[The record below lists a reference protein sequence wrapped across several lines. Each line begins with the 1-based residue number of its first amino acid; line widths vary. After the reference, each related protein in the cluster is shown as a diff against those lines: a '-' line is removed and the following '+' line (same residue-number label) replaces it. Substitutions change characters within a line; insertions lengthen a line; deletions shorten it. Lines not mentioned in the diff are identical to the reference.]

1 MKISLAPQQ
10 YFDLD
15 GKPLVSGRLKI
26 HLHGSD
32 TLADTFLLTG
42 NDFVQ
47 GPNPVVLDNAGEQQ
61 NTIFMEAAIY
71 DIEVEKYDNG
81 QYVKISDFQ
90 FGFNMPTSKNDT
102 VVQNMTGLAEADTSL
117 EFVTVVGYDGTTYAG
132 PRMYMWDSQCTEEED
147 GGCIVAST
155 VDDHGRWLLLS
166 DLRELPCT
174 YYGVEAGRESNMS
187 AFLTYLPVVGT
198 HGIFMPPVPRFLT
211 GTYTSEGTLSCTK
224 TISFDQGAKFTK
236 ATFGC
241 ISAEIS
247 EPVNDYVAD
256 FQFLHQAYA
265 ESSWFRTAKAFW
277 ACGAAE
283 LHQSRTNHFES
294 NNLGSTFTGVANCKI
309 SGRPMTLSGTGGLL
323 ITHCDIDDRALSTDW
338 YITFQD
344 MVLTDR
350 WFNDANYNIGMNP
363 HYRQYANTTSN
374 VLDLANFQNANVYV
388 LWAAAWGLTAID
400 LYNRPVGTITADMPF
415 TSITN
420 ATIAEAHFDN
430 SIALNNVICLNLNF
444 EHQNISVTTRNCTC
458 ILTSVNCKDWN
469 DNGSSFSMN
478 CDINSYYVQ
487 LNWLNTS
494 LNMNGHRISVGEA
507 QNSSLYHTKQLV
519 MWRCTVSDGVI
530 GSDNPIFLECNIAN
544 TTIYVYPCSIFEGN
558 QMSWTMTMEFRKNR
572 FNGSSC
578 IHIGAHNGLSDH
590 LEEVYECA
598 MTGLA
603 ITDNVFNTTVFG
615 ITCPFW
621 SGPSLA
627 YRFFRGLT
635 TFVTG
640 QSVSASMMSDPS
652 LFPIPF
658 TYRNNDGNCPRA
670 FGWPNPCQH
679 TLSIDPIG
687 MCSPWMD
694 PSSASGG
701 ALHIYDM
708 PQQSVFCMP
717 AIINETRGPVPEAF
731 VSNSV
736 IHVDPLCAMTPYR
749 AKATMMM
756 PGGGSVGSEGMC
768 CDFPFHAY
776 IPRCALDRSMP
787 NDAFDCIVS
796 TWGIYGQYCGVNP
809 MPAID

>member
-42 NDFVQ
+42 TDFVQ

-61 NTIFMEAAIY
+61 NTVFMEAAIY

-90 FGFNMPTSKNDT
+90 FGFNMPTAKNDT
-102 VVQNMTGLAEADTSL
+102 IVQNITGLAEADTSL

-236 ATFGC
+236 AKFSC
-241 ISAEIS
+241 IAAEIS

-256 FQFLHQAYA
+256 FIFLHQAYA

-294 NNLGSTFTGVANCKI
+294 DNLGASFTGVANCKI
-309 SGRPMTLSGTGGLL
+309 TGRPMTLSGTGGLL
-323 ITHCDIDDRALSTDW
+323 ITHCDIADRALSTNW

-344 MVLTDR
+344 MILTDR
-350 WFNDANYNIGMNP
+350 WFNDSNYNIGMNP
-363 HYRQYANTTSN
+363 NYHQYANTTSN

-415 TSITN
+415 RSITN
-420 ATIAEAHFDN
+420 ATISEAHFDN
-430 SIALNNVICLNLNF
+430 NIVLNNVICLNLNF
-444 EHQNISVTTRNCTC
+444 EHQNLSVTTRNCTC
-458 ILTSVNCKDWN
+458 VLTSVSCKEWN

-494 LNMNGHRISVGEA
+494 LNMNGHRIGVGA
-507 QNSSLYHTKQLV
+507 DLDSALYHTKQLV

-544 TTIYVYPCSIFEGN
+544 TPIYVYPCSIFEGAR
-558 QMSWTMTMEFRKNR
+558 MTWTMSMEFRKNR

-578 IHIGAHNGLSDH
+578 IHIGAHNSVSDH

-603 ITDNVFNTTVFG
+603 ITDNVFNTTVPG

-627 YRFFRGLT
+627 YRFLRGMT
-635 TFVTG
+635 TYVPGTGSVTDR
-640 QSVSASMMSDPS
+640 SIDY
-652 LFPIPF
+652 FE
-658 TYRNNDGNCPRA
+658 TKYEYRGNDGNCPRQHGTPTNGDLPGA
-670 FGWPNPCQH
+670 RILATHWGNGGTANAMYFENGVEPCK
-679 TLSIDPIG
+679 
-687 MCSPWMD
+687 
-694 PSSASGG
+694 
-701 ALHIYDM
+701 
-708 PQQSVFCMP
+708 VFVLP
-717 AIINETRGPVPEAF
+717 AVINETFEPLPEPTVQNSVYS
-731 VSNSV
+731 VSNLSV
-736 IHVDPLCAMTPYR
+736 CTPYR
-749 AKATMMM
+749 AKALFATNQNGGMCADFPISGYM
-756 PGGGSVGSEGMC
+756 PLCAADKSLPNDMFDVLVGS
-768 CDFPFHAY
+768 
-776 IPRCALDRSMP
+776 
-787 NDAFDCIVS
+787 
-796 TWGIYGQYCGVNP
+796 WGESAQFFGVNP
-809 MPAID
+809 ISSAQ

>member
-42 NDFVQ
+42 TDFVQ

-61 NTIFMEAAIY
+61 NTVFMEASIY
-71 DIEVEKYDNG
+71 DIEVEKLDNG

-90 FGFNMPTSKNDT
+90 FGFNMPTAKNDT
-102 VVQNMTGLAEADTSL
+102 IVQNMTGLAEADTSL

-236 ATFGC
+236 AKFSC
-241 ISAEIS
+241 IAAEIS

-256 FQFLHQAYA
+256 FIFLHQAYA

-277 ACGAAE
+277 SCGAAE

-294 NNLGSTFTGVANCKI
+294 DNLGASFTGVANCKI
-309 SGRPMTLSGTGGLL
+309 TGRPMTLSGTGGLL
-323 ITHCDIDDRALSTDW
+323 ITHCDIADRALSTDW

-344 MVLTDR
+344 MILTDR
-350 WFNDANYNIGMNP
+350 WFNDSNYNIGMNP
-363 HYRQYANTTSN
+363 NYHQYANTTSN

-415 TSITN
+415 RSITN
-420 ATIAEAHFDN
+420 ATISEAHFDN
-430 SIALNNVICLNLNF
+430 NIVLNNVICLNLNF
-444 EHQNISVTTRNCTC
+444 EHQNLSVTTRNCTC
-458 ILTSVNCKDWN
+458 VLTSVSCKEWN

-487 LNWLNTS
+487 INWLNTS
-494 LNMNGHRISVGEA
+494 LNMNGHRIGVGA
-507 QNSSLYHTKQLV
+507 DLDSALYHTKPLV

-544 TTIYVYPCSIFEGN
+544 TPIYVYPCSIFEGAR
-558 QMSWTMTMEFRKNR
+558 MTWTMSMEFRKNR

-578 IHIGAHNGLSDH
+578 IHIGAHNSVSDH

-603 ITDNVFNTTVFG
+603 ITDNVFNTTVPG

-627 YRFFRGLT
+627 YRFLRGMT
-635 TFVTG
+635 TYVPGTGSVTDR
-640 QSVSASMMSDPS
+640 SIDY
-652 LFPIPF
+652 FE
-658 TYRNNDGNCPRA
+658 TKYEYRGNDGNCPRQHGTPTNGDLPGA
-670 FGWPNPCQH
+670 RILASNWGNGGTANAMYFENGVEPCKVFVLPAVINATFEPLPEPTVQN
-679 TLSIDPIG
+679 
-687 MCSPWMD
+687 
-694 PSSASGG
+694 
-701 ALHIYDM
+701 
-708 PQQSVFCMP
+708 SVYL
-717 AIINETRGPVPEAF
+717 
-731 VSNSV
+731 VSNLSV
-736 IHVDPLCAMTPYR
+736 CTPYR
-749 AKATMMM
+749 AKALFSTNQNGGMCADFPISGYM
-756 PGGGSVGSEGMC
+756 PLCAADKSLPNDMFDVLVGS
-768 CDFPFHAY
+768 
-776 IPRCALDRSMP
+776 
-787 NDAFDCIVS
+787 
-796 TWGIYGQYCGVNP
+796 WGESAQFFGVNP
-809 MPAID
+809 ISSAQ